1 MLYVLF
7 YNLIK
12 LITQVDDK
20 FPDDVMTRVNVI
32 AMTKSLLQVPFCF
45 GLRLK
50 CIYLFYNTLTNRSK
64 F

>member
-32 AMTKSLLQVPFCF
+32 AMTKSLL
-45 GLRLK
+45 
-50 CIYLFYNTLTNRSK
+50 
-64 F
+64 